1 MTKNSLPSTVVGIT
15 WYRPEQY
22 SAVKAFCEDRDS
34 MDPTYEVWKSGAEKV
49 MRELQAQGTKV
60 ERVDFDL
67 DEFKMW
73 CSANAKPSNAA
84 SRSAFTSIKLR
95 DAHSSDAHP

>member
-1 MTKNSLPSTVVGIT
+1 MSKNSQPSAIVGIT

-22 SAVKAFCEDRDS
+22 LAVKAFCEDRDS
-34 MDPTYEVWKSGAEKV
+34 MDTTYEVWKTGVEKV
-49 MRELQAQGTKV
+49 MRELQAEGTKV

-73 CSANAKPSNAA
+73 CSANARPSNAA
-84 SRSAFTSIKLR
+84 SRSEFTSIKLR
-95 DAHSSDAHP
+95 DAHTK